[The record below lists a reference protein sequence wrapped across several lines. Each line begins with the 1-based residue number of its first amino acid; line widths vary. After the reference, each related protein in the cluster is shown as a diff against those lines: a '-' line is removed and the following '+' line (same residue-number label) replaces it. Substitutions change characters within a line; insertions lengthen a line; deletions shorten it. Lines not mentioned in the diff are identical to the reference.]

1 MTHSG
6 SQHGSSDSAVVLA
19 ARRHHAI
26 LSRTLADR
34 VEELLLAVES
44 GPADVPEPRRRLL
57 EFCESRL
64 LPHARAEESSIY
76 PAAET
81 DGRTRLLIEAMV
93 TEHRTIADLVEVVRY
108 AYHPVRTAA
117 AAEALRVLFEAH
129 LAKEDGILYPLIAAV
144 PGLSL
149 KTIMTGLH
157 DLLSADPETQPDRRR
172 CGQEGKPSGHK
183 P

>member
-1 MTHSG
+1 MTHWEH
-6 SQHGSSDSAVVLA
+6 HGSSEYRVVQA
-19 ARRHHAI
+19 ARRHHAA
-26 LSRTLADR
+26 LSHVLADG
-34 VEELLLAVES
+34 VEELLGAVES
-44 GPADVPEPRRRLL
+44 GSADVPESRRRLV
-57 EFCESRL
+57 EFCDTQL
-64 LPHARAEESSIY
+64 LPHARAEENSIY
-76 PAAET
+76 PAAQT
-81 DGRTRLLIEAMV
+81 DGRTRLLIETMIA
-93 TEHRTIADLVEVVRY
+93 EHRTIADLVEVVRY

-172 CGQEGKPSGHK
+172 CGQEDKPSGHK